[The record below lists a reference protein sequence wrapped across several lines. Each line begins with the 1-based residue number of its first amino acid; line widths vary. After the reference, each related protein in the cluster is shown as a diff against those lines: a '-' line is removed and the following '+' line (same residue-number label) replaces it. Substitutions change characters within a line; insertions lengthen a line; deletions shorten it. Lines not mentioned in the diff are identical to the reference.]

1 MSRRAGAQASHMTAQ
16 PSCDRRGLTGR
27 RFFDFPERTP
37 CDPVPPTNDSAYG
50 GVGRSKSVAPSVVEG
65 VMKDWRP
72 SAKGTKDY
80 HSKTLYNNV
89 TPSGLHHCISCFCGK
104 NMRSLRETGKKIY
117 VESL

>member
-89 TPSGLHHCISCFCGK
+89 TPSGYTIVYLASVGRICDLSGRLEKKFLL
-104 NMRSLRETGKKIY
+104 SL
-117 VESL
+117 

>member
-50 GVGRSKSVAPSVVEG
+50 GVGLQKVGMKEG
-65 VMKDWRP
+65 VAGAQANKCEP
-72 SAKGTKDY
+72 LI
-80 HSKTLYNNV
+80 HL
-89 TPSGLHHCISCFCGK
+89 IQ
-104 NMRSLRETGKKIY
+104 
-117 VESL
+117 